1 MNKRWSLAPLAASLF
16 LWIAGAHASEV
27 RSEADPLPVD
37 FRCDRF
43 FVEPITPDGGKLR
56 LYTDTGGGLWLA
68 KTAVERL
75 DLDVVT
81 LSEGEQQMQ
90 FAALPDF
97 VHGQGIPPL
106 DPDSDQRSGP
116 AKGRLIVMPKDP
128 PADFGDGMLG
138 QDWFAGRRWTFDY
151 ASGQLLVGAAP
162 IDPKGLHVVSLGFP
176 TDDSGLRKTNF
187 PSIMAT
193 IDGVELPFLFD
204 TGATISSSTEAAR
217 AIGVE
222 GASECATSFIV
233 ASVFEAWRKAHPDWR
248 VVENADVRG
257 GASKGEAMIEV
268 PEVTIAGHTVGPVW
282 FTRRADP
289 NFHDYMSSFMDRK
302 VDGALG
308 GSLLRWFVVDVD
320 YPGALARFTRI
331 PDPRQT
337 PRP

>member
-1 MNKRWSLAPLAASLF
+1 MSGRFLLVPVVASLG
-16 LWIAGAHASEV
+16 LWLYGSHAGAATAEPV
-27 RSEADPLPVD
+27 ALPVD

-43 FVEPITPDGGKLR
+43 YVEPQTANGAILR
-56 LYTDTGGGLWLA
+56 LYTDTGGGLWLSKA
-68 KTAVERL
+68 AVQRL
-75 DLDVVT
+75 ELDVVS
-81 LSEGEQQMQ
+81 LSEGDREMQ
-90 FAALPDF
+90 FAALPKF
-97 VHGQGIPPL
+97 APGKGIPAL
-106 DPDSDQRSGP
+106 DPDSDPRSGP
-116 AKGRLIVMPKDP
+116 AKGRLVVMPQDP

-151 ASGQLLVGAAP
+151 ANGQLLVGAAP
-162 IDPKGLHVVSLGFP
+162 IDEKQAHVVPLGFP
-176 TDDSGLRKTNF
+176 KDESGRRKANF
-187 PSIMAT
+187 PSIVAT
-193 IDGVELPFLFD
+193 VEGVELPFLFD
-204 TGATISSSTEAAR
+204 TGATISSSAEAAL

-233 ASVFEAWRKAHPDWR
+233 ASVFEAWRQAHPDWR

-289 NFHDYMSSFMDRK
+289 NFHEYMSSFMDRK

-331 PDPRQT
+331 PEPKAT
-337 PRP
+337 PGG